1 MTIDVSLVIE
11 FHAQL
16 IQRFGGEPGVRDYQ
30 MLDSSINAIYQTFDQ
45 KDLYPN
51 IIEKATRLAFNLI
64 SSHPFLDGNK
74 RIGMHML
81 IIYLR
86 FENIDF
92 YPSPKEVIR
101 IGFSIAKGD
110 LTYESFLKWVIKNIA
125 K

>member
-1 MTIDVSLVIE
+1 
-11 FHAQL
+11 
-16 IQRFGGEPGVRDYQ
+16 
-30 MLDSSINAIYQTFDQ
+30 
-45 KDLYPN
+45 
-51 IIEKATRLAFNLI
+51 LAFNLI

-81 IIYLR
+81 ITYLR

>member
-1 MTIDVSLVIE
+1 MTIDVSRVID
-11 FHAQL
+11 FQAQL
-16 IQRFGGEPGVRDYQ
+16 IHRFGGEPGVRDYQ

-45 KDLYPN
+45 KDLYPT

-81 IIYLR
+81 IVYMR

>member
-1 MTIDVSLVIE
+1 MTIDVSRVID
-11 FHAQL
+11 FQAQL

-30 MLDSSINAIYQTFDQ
+30 MLDSSINSIYQTFDQ

-51 IIEKATRLAFNLI
+51 IIEKAARLAFNLI

-86 FENIDF
+86 FDNIDF

-101 IGFSIAKGD
+101 IGFSIAKSD
-110 LTYESFLKWVIKNIA
+110 LTYESLLSWVIENIA

>member
-51 IIEKATRLAFNLI
+51 IIEKAARLAFNLI

-81 IIYLR
+81 IVYMR

-101 IGFSIAKGD
+101 IGFSIAKGRI
-110 LTYESFLKWVIKNIA
+110 TYESFLTWVIKNIV

>member
-1 MTIDVSLVIE
+1 MTIDVSQVID
-11 FHAQL
+11 FQAQL
-16 IQRFGGEPGVRDYQ
+16 IHRFGGEPGVRDYP

-45 KDLYPN
+45 KDLYPT
-51 IIEKATRLAFNLI
+51 IIEKATRLGFNLI

>member
-1 MTIDVSLVIE
+1 MTIDLSLVIE

-45 KDLYPN
+45 QDLYKT

-64 SSHPFLDGNK
+64 TSHPFLDGNK

-101 IGFSIAKGD
+101 IGFSIAKGKII
-110 LTYESFLKWVIKNIA
+110 YESFLTWVIKNIV